1 MEKWNLLSFFR
12 TIHSQLAV
20 RRGRHCR
27 FLWRPCESC
36 RAFSDRLTQIY
47 VLQWL
52 HSLLCDKS
60 NDRLTSKKLKLKGA
74 KFLTGKWLCELI
86 VATMRKCIS
95 IQLETWKRQTIT
107 KHLNGDLGSVILK
120 QFFSG
125 RKRRLKNMGYV
136 FICLFHHHLYQ
147 NHSIQ
152 IINPTRLTKMAKSR
166 KLISKWYIISQNLKA
181 LCAMPNLKNSWH
193 CPFDS
198 S

>member
-20 RRGRHCR
+20 SEGDVIAGS
-27 FLWRPCESC
+27 FEDPAS
-36 RAFSDRLTQIY
+36 RAEPLLIAGLTQIY

-52 HSLLCDKS
+52 HSLLCDKPD
-60 NDRLTSKKLKLKGA
+60 DRLTSKKLKLKGA

-125 RKRRLKNMGYV
+125 RKRRLKNMEYV

-166 KLISKWYIISQNLKA
+166 KLIS
-181 LCAMPNLKNSWH
+181 
-193 CPFDS
+193 
-198 S
+198 